1 MIPKELRG
9 LTAREL
15 ISALERDGFV
25 LRRTAGSHR
34 VYRHRD
40 GRRVIV
46 AMHAPGATFPAK
58 TLASIFE
65 GTRWS
70 NADFLRLGLLR

>member
-9 LTAREL
+9 LSAREL
-15 ISALERDGFV
+15 VSALERDEFV
-25 LRRTAGSHR
+25 LRRTSGSHR

-46 AMHAPGATFPAK
+46 AMHAPGDTFPAK
-58 TLASIFE
+58 TLASIIE
-65 GTRWS
+65 GAHWS
-70 NADFLRLGLLR
+70 DADWIRLGLL

>member
-25 LRRTAGSHR
+25 LRRTTGSHR
-34 VYRHRD
+34 VYRHQD

-46 AMHAPGATFPAK
+46 AMHAPGDTFPAK
-58 TLASIFE
+58 TLASILE
-65 GTRWS
+65 GAHWS
-70 NADFLRLGLLR
+70 DADLVRLDLL

>member
-15 ISALERDGFV
+15 IAALERDGFI

-40 GRRVIV
+40 GRRVIM
-46 AMHAPGATFPAK
+46 AMHAPGDTFPAK
-58 TLASIFE
+58 TLASIFD

-70 NADFLRLGLLR
+70 DEDLHRLGLL

>member
-1 MIPKELRG
+1 MTPHDLRG

-15 ISALERDGFV
+15 VSALERDGFV
-25 LRRTAGSHR
+25 LRRTHGSHR
-34 VYRHRD
+34 VYWRPD

-58 TLASIFE
+58 TLSSIIQSA
-65 GTRWS
+65 GWS
-70 NADFLRLGLLR
+70 DSDLERLELI

>member
-25 LRRTAGSHR
+25 LRRTTGSHR
-34 VYRHRD
+34 VYRHKDR
-40 GRRVIV
+40 RRVIV
-46 AMHAPGATFPAK
+46 AMHAPGDTFPAK

-65 GTRWS
+65 GAHWS
-70 NADFLRLGLLR
+70 DADLVRLDLL

>member
-1 MIPKELRG
+1 MILKELRE

-25 LRRTAGSHR
+25 SRRTARGHH
-34 VYRHRD
+34 VYRHKDR
-40 GRRVIV
+40 RRVIL
-46 AMHAPGATFPAK
+46 AMHAPGDTFPAK

-65 GTRWS
+65 GAHWS
-70 NADFLRLGLLR
+70 DADLVRLGLV